1 MNTVKDD
8 IAVVGMGQISPLGRD
23 LDQAWTRLM
32 RGDSAIAG
40 FTLPGTSPIPAAAVE
55 FDPSP
60 WLTKLQMVGT
70 DRASQMAY
78 AAARLAMTKAGIG
91 CWKDSSRVGVYVGT
105 GMAGAATMD
114 SAYAALHEGRRIPP
128 STVPAGMVNAPAAVV
143 ALHAGCRGPVLTYAV
158 ACASSAVAIA
168 EAAHALRRGE
178 IDIALAG
185 GVEAVLVRGTVTA
198 WQAMHTLA
206 ALQQPPQRSCRPF
219 APDRDGLVL
228 GEGAAFLVLSRER
241 DARAEGREVYARLSG
256 SAVTCDA
263 KHLTKPDTD
272 GQVRA
277 MTAALES
284 AGLQPSDVMY
294 CNPHGTA
301 TPIGDPIE
309 CESLRIVWGRHAP
322 RLSVGATKAS
332 HGPLLGASG
341 ALEAIWTIRA
351 VYRGELPP
359 TAGLTT
365 VDPACAGLNHIGPIG
380 RAAPDLRHA
389 ISNSFAFGGTNVAL
403 VFSQA

>member
-1 MNTVKDD
+1 MKDD
-8 IAVVGMGQISPLGRD
+8 IAVVGLGQISPLGDD
-23 LDQAWTRLM
+23 LAQAWARLM
-32 RGDSAIAG
+32 RGDSAIAE
-40 FTLPGTSPIPAAAVE
+40 LAIPGTASIPAATVE

-78 AAARLAMTKAGIG
+78 AAARRAMQDAGIES
-91 CWKDSSRVGVYVGT
+91 WADPTRVGVYVGT

-114 SAYAALHEGRRIPP
+114 NAYAALYEGRRIPP

-168 EAAHALRRGE
+168 EAAHALRRGD
-178 IDIALAG
+178 IDVALAG
-185 GVEAVLVRGTVTA
+185 GVEALLVRGTVVA

-206 ALQQPPQRSCRPF
+206 AVHQDPQRSCRPF
-219 APDRDGLVL
+219 AADRDGLVL

-241 DARAEGREVYARLSG
+241 DARAQGREVYARLSG
-256 SAVTCDA
+256 SGITCDA
-263 KHLTKPDTD
+263 RHLTKPDIE

-277 MTAALES
+277 MNAALAS
-284 AGLQPSDVMY
+284 AQLRPCDVTY

-301 TPIGDPIE
+301 TQVGDPVE
-309 CESLRIVWGRHAP
+309 CESLRNVWGPDAP
-322 RLSVGATKAS
+322 RLSVGATKAA
-332 HGPLLGASG
+332 HGHLLGAAG
-341 ALEAIWTIRA
+341 ALEAIWTVLALHRRE
-351 VYRGELPP
+351 VPP

-365 VDPACAGLNHIGPIG
+365 VDPACAGVDHIGPSG
-380 RAAPDLRHA
+380 RSAPELRHA
-389 ISNSFAFGGTNVAL
+389 ISNSFAFGGTNVTL
-403 VFSQA
+403 LFSRP